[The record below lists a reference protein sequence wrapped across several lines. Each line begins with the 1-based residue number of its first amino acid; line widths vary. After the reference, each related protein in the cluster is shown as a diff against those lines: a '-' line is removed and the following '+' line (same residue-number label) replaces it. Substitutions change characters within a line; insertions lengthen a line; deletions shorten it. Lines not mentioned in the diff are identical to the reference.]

1 MLQRIQSLYLLV
13 AIIVSG
19 IVSFFLPFW
28 VNQEMEVVFL
38 DSMLQTGE
46 LTVLA
51 IPALFILS
59 GIISIMTLFSFKT
72 RTKQIV
78 FNRLNIVINFLLL
91 GIIVYHLLMLPGE
104 TVVSEK
110 GIGVFIPLIDSVLLA
125 LANKAIIKDE
135 KLVKSVDRLR

>member
-1 MLQRIQSLYLLV
+1 MLQRIQTVYLLV
-13 AIIVSG
+13 AIILSG

-28 VNQEMEVVFL
+28 SDQEMEVVYL
-38 DSMLQTGE
+38 DSLFQTGE
-46 LTVLA
+46 AALLAVPVL
-51 IPALFILS
+51 FMMS
-59 GIISIMTLFSFKT
+59 GLISVITLLSFKT

-104 TVVSEK
+104 TVVSKK
-110 GIGVFIPLIDSVLLA
+110 GIGVFIPLIVIVFLA

>member
-1 MLQRIQSLYLLV
+1 MLQRIQTVYLLV
-13 AIIVSG
+13 AIILSG

-28 VNQEMEVVFL
+28 SDQEMEVVYL
-38 DSMLQTGE
+38 DSLFQTGE
-46 LTVLA
+46 AALLAVPVL
-51 IPALFILS
+51 FMMS
-59 GIISIMTLFSFKT
+59 GLISVITLLSFKT

-104 TVVSEK
+104 TVVSKK
-110 GIGVFIPLIDSVLLA
+110 GIGVFIPLIVIVFLA
-125 LANKAIIKDE
+125 LANKAIIKDD